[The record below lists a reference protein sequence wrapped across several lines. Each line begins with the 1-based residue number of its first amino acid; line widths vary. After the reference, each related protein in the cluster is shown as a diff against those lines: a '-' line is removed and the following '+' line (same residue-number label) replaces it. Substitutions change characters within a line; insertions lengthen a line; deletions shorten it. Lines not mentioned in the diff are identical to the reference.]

1 MAMPEQGQP
10 MPEAAPEGGG
20 AAAPGGA
27 SKLVADVHSG
37 MMKLMDM
44 MAGKMPE
51 EEQKL
56 GAIVQAFQGFVDG
69 LGQAPGASQGPAQPG
84 TTTPEAGAASVKP
97 AM

>member
-1 MAMPEQGQP
+1 MAL
-10 MPEAAPEGGG
+10 PEAGPAQAQSEAPQEG
-20 AAAPGGA
+20 AAPGGA

-51 EEQKL
+51 EEAKL
-56 GAIVQAFQGFVDG
+56 GEIVQAFQGFVDG
-69 LGQAPGASQGPAQPG
+69 LGQAPGQSQGPAAPA
-84 TTTPEAGAASVKP
+84 TTTPEAGGAAVKP